1 MIPCPTFRLS
11 DFSQPVSFEQAEIG
25 QCPNL
30 APPPPPAPLPDEE
43 EPDKEG
49 EELKPTQAST
59 PPEPSAVSDL
69 NMLTHTNFGLISTLK
84 TLGQLA
90 VAFISSKLFKWNL
103 M

>member
-1 MIPCPTFRLS
+1 MKCPVSRHQFHLCSLKRSWLILYHSPTPTFRLS

-49 EELKPTQAST
+49 KELKPTQAST
-59 PPEPSAVSDL
+59 PPEPSAVSDI
-69 NMLTHTNFGLISTLK
+69 NMLTLTQTLS
-84 TLGQLA
+84 Q
-90 VAFISSKLFKWNL
+90 
-103 M
+103 